1 VTRLLAQVRFRKAFA
16 TWLALYPLLTLTLW
30 VLSEPLA
37 LLPLPI
43 RTLLLTLFL
52 VPVLA
57 FGLVPRVRTMLDHF
71 FPLEET

>member
-1 VTRLLAQVRFRKAFA
+1 MTRLFAQPRFRQAFA

-37 LLPLPI
+37 LLPLPV

-52 VPVLA
+52 VPILA
-57 FGLVPRVRTMLDHF
+57 FVLVPRVRAMLDHH
-71 FPLEET
+71 FPLKET